1 MINVGVLYR
10 VNPQKFIDLA
20 KSKTY
25 KEFIKYLE
33 EQPNFKIIYKM
44 TENEKKELYQMAKLG
59 L

>member
-1 MINVGVLYR
+1 MINVGVLYK

-44 TENEKKELYQMAKLG
+44 TESEKKALYKMATKG
-59 L
+59 V